1 MKGKSRAEAPGGAGG
16 AGKSRWVLV
25 AGRSPPVPQLHRA
38 LPVPLSLHPSS
49 KCCNPPPWNDAKAAA
64 NTARS
69 DSACRRAVGW
79 DGTSADPPVQPRCGL
94 SRAHGEQQMLLDW
107 AQLNLSQV
115 RSWGCEVSH
124 APQEPSA
131 LLPRRRLSVTVASGP
146 SASRLTA
153 HLCVPAALAPLLPL
167 LSEVPELSSPQILQS
182 LLP

>member
-1 MKGKSRAEAPGGAGG
+1 
-16 AGKSRWVLV
+16 
-25 AGRSPPVPQLHRA
+25 
-38 LPVPLSLHPSS
+38 
-49 KCCNPPPWNDAKAAA
+49 
-64 NTARS
+64 
-69 DSACRRAVGW
+69 
-79 DGTSADPPVQPRCGL
+79 
-94 SRAHGEQQMLLDW
+94 MLLDW

-115 RSWGCEVSH
+115 RRWVCEVSH

-167 LSEVPELSSPQILQS
+167 LSEVPELSFPQILQS